1 MFEAKYS
8 KYVFNNT
15 TRFAEDDEIIKA
27 LSPIEEGAGVPLFE
41 KDGNVYVDN
50 LDNHSI
56 TIGGTGCGKSRAVCK
71 SLIRSIVL
79 NKESGIINDP
89 KGELYKATANLAKK
103 SGYNIKVL
111 NLRKPE
117 CSDRWN
123 PLSLIYLYY
132 IMGEHSKAQ
141 QAIDDFSTDLM
152 SKTANENDRYWDMV
166 AGSYFAKIIEMCIT
180 VAKRPT
186 HVTLENILQLCNE
199 SAETTLKQMMLH
211 IPDLSEAIKSSINA
225 VVDLKAEKTKS
236 CIYGVLHTG
245 LDSLVKNE
253 SLLRL
258 FSAND
263 IKFYDLAEKPTLI
276 YVIYPDEKTS
286 MNNVV
291 KCFLTQAYTALLDI
305 CEMREDDKLPI
316 RVNFV
321 LDEFS
326 NLTSVENFDN
336 RISESRSKGIRYH
349 LFCQSMNQLSE
360 KYGENVAET
369 ILSNCTS
376 WICFSSKETRF
387 LDSISRL
394 CGKVVDYNGIEK
406 PLISSSEIQYLSKG
420 ENGVE
425 VLILRQGVRPYV
437 AQLPYFDK
445 MYPSDGIAKLS
456 EVKRDELKPLKLK
469 LLDWERLSR
478 EYGVKYKEEH
488 KNDHKVET
496 SEIIDWMLDGHF

>member
-1 MFEAKYS
+1 MFESKYS
-8 KYVFNNT
+8 KYVINNT
-15 TRFAEDDEIIKA
+15 TRFAEDDEIVKG
-27 LSPIEEGAGVPLFE
+27 LSPIDKGAGVPLFE
-41 KDGNVYVDN
+41 MNGDVYVDN

-71 SLIRSIVL
+71 SLIRSIIL
-79 NKESGIINDP
+79 NNESGIINDP
-89 KGELYKATANLAKK
+89 KGELYKATANLAEKK
-103 SGYNIKVL
+103 GYNVKVL

-132 IMGEHSKAQ
+132 SMGELSKAQ

-152 SKTANENDRYWDMV
+152 TKTANKDDRYWDMV
-166 AGSYFAKIIEMCIT
+166 SASYFSKIIEMCMM
-180 VAKRPT
+180 VGKRET
-186 HVTLENILQLCNE
+186 HITLENILPLCNE
-199 SAETTLKQMMLH
+199 SGETTLKQMMYY
-211 IPDLSEAIKSSINA
+211 IPDLSEAIKSSLNA
-225 VVDLKAEKTKS
+225 VLELKAEKTKS

-258 FSAND
+258 FSGND
-263 IKFYDLAEKPTLI
+263 ISFYKLADAPTLI

-291 KCFLTQAYTALLDI
+291 KCFLTQAYTALLDV

-326 NLTSVENFDN
+326 NLTAVENFDN

-376 WICFSSKETRF
+376 WICFSSKETKF

-394 CGKVVDYNGIEK
+394 CGKVIDYNGMEK
-406 PLISSSEIQYLSKG
+406 PLISSSEIQFLSKG

-445 MYPSDGIAKLS
+445 MYPSDKLAKLV

-469 LLDWERLSR
+469 LLDWSRLANELR
-478 EYGVKYKEEH
+478 REH
-488 KNDHKVET
+488 KNDHKVDT